1 MRESKGSSLK
11 RTSLYTACA
20 VAMGIGGAKSYA
32 QEAGA
37 GPIEEV
43 TVTGSRIRHTD
54 GMAEPTP
61 VTTVTPLELQM
72 FEPGGTV
79 AEQLDALPQFFST
92 GTAQRG
98 GPALFGDGGG
108 SYLDM
113 RGLGRNRTLVL
124 LDGSRVVPADKRGTV
139 NVDNLPMALVRSV
152 DVITGGASAAYGAD
166 ALAGVTNFVLDR
178 EFQGFELSLGTGM
191 NEQGRDGKR
200 YNLGVAGGIEFG
212 DRWNFIGSFNGL
224 HIDPIYRDARELDSD
239 WFQRWGHI
247 TNPDPSG
254 PARITVPWATP
265 TTMSPSGVINVPG
278 SALNGLTFTDDGTAL
293 RPFELGNIVSGGP
306 PTTRYTSGGP
316 ESVRYSDATLPPVTG
331 NGVDNRSGFA
341 ALQFR
346 VSDNLSVYGQA
357 LIGRTESFNTS
368 QQSTFAMTAPWFETI
383 YRENPYIPASV
394 AAIMDAEGRTSFRL
408 DKVGS
413 YRGDLEAGAGEFTR
427 QVFKTESYTVGFDFT
442 LANGWD
448 LRGSY
453 QNGQSD
459 KGGGEYHSLR
469 VDREGLARDAV
480 IDPATGNIV
489 CNVQLYNPTPAQLA
503 AAPEIQGRTAK
514 RGETD
519 LGTPLVSPIG
529 LDNAVSECVP
539 YNAMGAGNMSQA
551 AWDYI
556 HKGSKT
562 NDSWVKQDSAEVLLL
577 GEVFDGWGAGALGFA
592 TGLTWREQ
600 SFHDEYPD
608 VAIDVLGPPVNSPLL
623 GIRGIATAYTGGTA
637 NLHHFSTISLLDGKY
652 DVFEMFGEL
661 NVPIW
666 ASGDGNRSLGT
677 SVAARRSDYSSSGEQ
692 DSWKVGLEW
701 QAYRDMRLR
710 ATRSRDVREAS
721 FQERFDAQTGG
732 TLIDDPV
739 TGLQNV
745 NVTFRRG
752 GNPNLRP
759 EEADTTVF
767 GIVYE
772 PAYAEGLRMSLD
784 WYEIDIAGAV
794 DSITEQQIVDQC
806 GAAQDGPPEICALI
820 IRDANNIP
828 VQVGAPFLNLST
840 SYAEGVDFEV
850 AYNTDVNLFDSQ
862 AETLSFR
869 VLAGKLL
876 DRYDQPPGGQ
886 PINQIGNSAIN
897 RPEISANATLRYSVG
912 PWSGIW
918 QQRYISDQLINSTW
932 VEGVDV
938 DNNTIPSYSFTNL
951 VFRYDRGSAGAG
963 NAWSVGLAINNAFDK
978 NPPIIP
984 GSFNRVG
991 SQTNSG
997 LGYDEFGRR
1006 IQLTMDMRF

>member
-1 MRESKGSSLK
+1 MKENKRFSLT

-20 VAMGIGGAKSYA
+20 VAMGIGGTKSYA
-32 QEAGA
+32 QEAGVE
-37 GPIEEV
+37 PLEEV
-43 TVTGSRIRHTD
+43 TVTGSRIRATD
-54 GMAEPTP
+54 GMAAPTP
-61 VTTVTPLELQM
+61 VTTVTPQELLM

-79 AEQLDALPQFFST
+79 AEQLDALPQFFAT

-98 GPALFGDGGG
+98 GPTLFGDGGG
-108 SYLDM
+108 SYLNM
-113 RGLGRNRTLVL
+113 RGLGQNRTLVL
-124 LDGSRVVPADKRGTV
+124 LDGTRIVPADKRGVV

-178 EFQGFELSLGTGM
+178 EFQGFEMSLGTGM
-191 NEQGRDGKR
+191 NEENQDGKR
-200 YNLGVAGGIEFG
+200 YNLGIAGGFEMG
-212 DRWNFIGSFNGL
+212 DRWNFIGSIDVL
-224 HIDPIYRDARELDSD
+224 HIDEIYRDPSDLDSD

-247 TNPDPSG
+247 TNPDPNG

-265 TTMSPSGVINVPG
+265 TTMSPSGVINVLG

-293 RPFELGNIVSGGP
+293 RPFELGDITNAG
-306 PTTRYTSGGP
+306 YTSGGP
-316 ESVRYSDATLPPVTG
+316 ESTRYSDATLSPVTG

-341 ALQFR
+341 ALQFE
-346 VSDNLSVYGQA
+346 VSDNLSIYGQA

-368 QQSTFAMTAPWFETI
+368 QQSTFAMTFPWFETI

-413 YRGDLEAGAGEFTR
+413 YRGDLEAGAGEFDR
-427 QVFKTESYTVGFDFT
+427 QVFKTESYTVGFNFT
-442 LANGWD
+442 LPNSWD
-448 LRGSY
+448 LSGSY
-453 QNGQSD
+453 QSGESR
-459 KGGGEYHSLR
+459 KGGGQYNSLR
-469 VDREGLARDAV
+469 VDLEALARDAV
-480 IDPATGNIV
+480 IDPATGEIV
-489 CNVQLYNPTPAQLA
+489 CNVQLFNPTPEQLA
-503 AAPEIQGRTAK
+503 NAPEIQGRTAR

-519 LGTPLVSPIG
+519 LGTPLLSPIG

-539 YNAMGAGNMSQA
+539 YNAMGAGNMTQA

-556 HKGSKT
+556 HKSSKT
-562 NDSWVKQDSAEVLLL
+562 NDSWVKQDFAELLL
-577 GEVFDGWGAGALGFA
+577 QGEAHDGWGAGPLGFA

-608 VAIDVLGPPVNSPLL
+608 VEIDVLGPPINVPSL
-623 GIRGIATAYTGGTA
+623 GIRGIANAYAGGTP
-637 NLHHFSTISLLDGKY
+637 NLHHFSTISLLDGEY
-652 DVFEMFGEL
+652 DVWEWFGEL

-666 ASGDGNRSLGT
+666 ASSDENRSLG
-677 SVAARRSDYSSSGEQ
+677 SSLAFRRSDYSSSGEQ

-701 QAYRDMRLR
+701 QAFRDLRFR

-721 FQERFDAQTGG
+721 FQERFDVQTGG

-739 TGLQNV
+739 TGMNNV

-759 EEADTTVF
+759 EEADTSVF

-772 PAYAEGLRMSLD
+772 PSYAEGLRMSVD
-784 WYEIDIAGAV
+784 WYEIDISGAV

-806 GAAQDGPPEICALI
+806 FETGAPDLCALI
-820 IRDANNIP
+820 TRDTNNVP
-828 VQVGAPFLNLST
+828 VGVGAPFLNLST
-840 SYAEGVDFEV
+840 SYASGIDFEV
-850 AYNTDVNLFDSQ
+850 AYIRELNLFDNH
-862 AETLSFR
+862 AENLSFR
-869 VLAGKLL
+869 VLAGRLL
-876 DRYDQPPGGQ
+876 ERYDQPPGGE
-886 PINQIGNSAIN
+886 PIDQIGNSAIN
-897 RPEISANATLRYSVG
+897 RPETSANATLRYSVG
-912 PWSGIW
+912 PWSAAW
-918 QQRYISDQLINSTW
+918 QQRYISDQLININW
-932 VEGVDV
+932 VEGVHV

-951 VFRYDRGSAGAG
+951 LFRFDRDSTRAGK
-963 NAWSVGLAINNAFDK
+963 AWSVGLAINNAFDK

-991 SQTNSG
+991 SQISSG

-1006 IQLTMDMRF
+1006 MQLTFDMNF

>member
-1 MRESKGSSLK
+1 MKANKGFSLT

-20 VAMGIGGAKSYA
+20 VAMGIASTKSYA
-32 QEAGA
+32 QDASA

-43 TVTGSRIRHTD
+43 TVTGTRIRYTD

-61 VTTVTPLELQM
+61 VTTVTPVELQM

-79 AEQLDALPQFFST
+79 AEQLDALPQFFAT

-124 LDGSRVVPADKRGTV
+124 LDGSRMVPADKRGTV

-178 EFQGFELSLGTGM
+178 EFKGLKMSVGTGM
-191 NEQGRDGKR
+191 NQQDRDGKR
-200 YNLGVAGGIEFG
+200 YNLGIAGGFEFA
-212 DRWNFIGSFNGL
+212 DRWNFIGSFNDV
-224 HIDPIYRDARELDSD
+224 HIDPIYRDPSELDSS
-239 WFQRWGHI
+239 WFQRWGQI
-247 TNPDPSG
+247 TNPDPNG

-265 TTMSPSGVINVPG
+265 TTMSPAGVINVPG

-306 PTTRYTSGGP
+306 PSARYTSGGP
-316 ESVRYSDATLPPVTG
+316 ESVRYSEATLSPITG

-341 ALQFR
+341 ALQFKI
-346 VSDNLSVYGQA
+346 SDKLSVYGQV
-357 LIGRTESFNTS
+357 LDGRTESYSTS
-368 QQSTFAMTAPWFETI
+368 HQSTFAMSFPWYETI

-413 YRGDLEAGAGEFTR
+413 YPGDLAPGAGEYTL
-427 QVFKTESYTVGFDFT
+427 QVFKTESASVGFKYT
-442 LANGWD
+442 LANDWA
-448 LRGSY
+448 LSGSY
-453 QNGQSD
+453 QSGESR

-469 VDREGLARDAV
+469 VDLEALSRDAV

-519 LGTPLVSPIG
+519 LGTPLLSPIG

-556 HKGSKT
+556 HKSSKT
-562 NDSWVKQDSAEVLLL
+562 NDSWVKQDYAELLL
-577 GEVFDGWGAGALGFA
+577 QGEAFHDRRAGGLGFA
-592 TGLTWREQ
+592 TGLTWRKQ

-608 VAIDVLGPPVNSPLL
+608 VAIDVLGPPINVPSL
-623 GIRGIATAYTGGTA
+623 GIRGIANAYTGGTA

-652 DVFEMFGEL
+652 DVSELFGEL

-666 ASGDGNRSLGT
+666 ASGDGNRRLGT
-677 SVAARRSDYSSSGEQ
+677 NLAFRRSDYSSSGAQ
-692 DSWKVGLEW
+692 DSWKIGLEW
-701 QAYRDMRLR
+701 QAYKAMRFR
-710 ATRSRDVREAS
+710 MTRSRDVREAS
-721 FQERFDAQTGG
+721 FQERFDVQTGG

-739 TGLQNV
+739 TGMLGV
-745 NVTFRRG
+745 NVTFHRG
-752 GNPNLRP
+752 GNPNLKP
-759 EEADTTVF
+759 EEADTSVF

-772 PAYAEGLRMSLD
+772 PSRAEGLRMSVD
-784 WYEIDIAGAV
+784 WYEIDISGAV
-794 DSITEQQIVDQC
+794 DSITEQQIVNQC
-806 GAAQDGPPEICALI
+806 GAAQNGPPDICALI
-820 IRDANNIP
+820 IRDTNNIP
-828 VQVGAPFLNLST
+828 VRVDAPFLNLSK
-840 SYAEGVDFEV
+840 SYAKGIDFEV
-850 AYNTDVNLFDSQ
+850 AYNREVNLFKSKP
-862 AETLSFR
+862 ENLSFR
-869 VLAGKLL
+869 LLAGKLL

-897 RPEISANATLRYSVG
+897 RPELSANATLRYSVG
-912 PWSGIW
+912 PWSAIW
-918 QQRYISDQLINSTW
+918 QQRFISDQLININW

-951 VFRYDRGSAGAG
+951 LFRYNHGSTRAG
-963 NAWSVGLAINNAFDK
+963 NEWSVGLAINNAFDK

-984 GSFNRVG
+984 GAFNRVG

-1006 IQLTMDMRF
+1006 FELSLQMNF

>member
-1 MRESKGSSLK
+1 MKENKGFSLT

-20 VAMGIGGAKSYA
+20 VAMGIGGTKSYA
-32 QEAGA
+32 QEASV

-43 TVTGSRIRHTD
+43 TVTGTRVRATD

-61 VTTVTPLELQM
+61 VTTVTPVELQT

-79 AEQLDALPQFFST
+79 AEQLDALPQFFAT

-124 LDGSRVVPADKRGTV
+124 LDGSRVVPADKRGNV

-178 EFQGFELSLGTGM
+178 EFKGLKVSLGTGE
-191 NEQGRDGKR
+191 NEQDRDGKR
-200 YNLGVAGGIEFG
+200 YNLGVAGGFEFG
-212 DRWNFIGSFNGL
+212 DRWNFIGSFNDV
-224 HIDPIYRDARELDSD
+224 HIDPIYRDPRELDSA
-239 WFQRWGHI
+239 WFQRWGQI
-247 TNPDPSG
+247 TNPDPNG

-265 TTMSPSGVINVPG
+265 TTMSPSGVISAPG
-278 SALNGLTFTDDGTAL
+278 SALNGLQFTDDGTDV
-293 RPFELGNIVSGGP
+293 RPFILGDVTNAG
-306 PTTRYTSGGP
+306 YTSGGP
-316 ESVRYSDATLPPVTG
+316 ESTRYSDATLSPIQG

-341 ALQFR
+341 ALQFK
-346 VSDNLSVYGQA
+346 VSDKLSIYGQA
-357 LIGRTESFNTS
+357 LNGRTESYNTS
-368 QQSTFAMTAPWFETI
+368 HQSTFAMTFPWYETI

-394 AAIMDAEGRTSFRL
+394 AAIMDSEGLTSFRL
-408 DKVGS
+408 NKVGS
-413 YRGDLEAGAGEFTR
+413 YPGDLEAGAGEYTL
-427 QVFKTESYTVGFDFT
+427 QVFKTASQSIGFKYT
-442 LANGWD
+442 LANDWD
-448 LRGSY
+448 LSGSY
-453 QNGQSD
+453 QSGESR

-469 VDREGLARDAV
+469 VDLEALSRDAV
-480 IDPATGNIV
+480 IDPATGDIV

-503 AAPEIQGRTAK
+503 AAPEIQGRTAH

-519 LGTPLVSPIG
+519 LGTPLLSPIG

-556 HKGSKT
+556 HKSSKT
-562 NDSWVKQDSAEVLLL
+562 NDSWVKQDYAELLL
-577 GEVFDGWGAGALGFA
+577 QGEAFHGLGAGALGFA
-592 TGLTWREQ
+592 TGLTWRKQ

-608 VAIDVLGPPVNSPLL
+608 VAIDVLGPPINSPAL
-623 GIRGIATAYTGGTA
+623 GIRGIAPAYAGGTP

-652 DVFEMFGEL
+652 DVWEWFGEL
-661 NVPIW
+661 NAPIW
-666 ASGDGNRSLGT
+666 KSGDGNRSLGA
-677 SVAARRSDYSSSGEQ
+677 SLAFRRSDYSSSGKQ
-692 DSWKVGLEW
+692 DSWKYGLEW
-701 QAYRDMRLR
+701 QAFRDMRFR

-721 FQERFDAQTGG
+721 FQERFDVQTGG

-739 TGLQNV
+739 TGAQNV

-767 GIVYE
+767 GIVYA
-772 PAYAEGLRMSLD
+772 PSYAEGLRMSVD
-784 WYEIDIAGAV
+784 WYEIDISGAV

-806 GAAQDGPPEICALI
+806 GPAQNGPPDICALI
-820 IRDANNIP
+820 TRDNNNVP
-828 VQVGAPFLNLST
+828 VAVAAPFLNLST
-840 SYAEGVDFEV
+840 SYAKGIDYEV
-850 AYNTDVNLFDSQ
+850 AYDREVNLFASQ
-862 AETLSFR
+862 PENLTFR

-876 DRYDQPPGGQ
+876 DRYDQPPGGD

-897 RPEISANATLRYSVG
+897 RPELSADATLRYSVG
-912 PWSGIW
+912 PWSATW
-918 QQRYISDQLINSTW
+918 QQRYISDQLININW

-951 VFRYDRGSAGAG
+951 LFRYNHESKRAGSA
-963 NAWSVGLAINNAFDK
+963 WSAGLAINNAFDK

-1006 IQLTMDMRF
+1006 VELTLQLSF